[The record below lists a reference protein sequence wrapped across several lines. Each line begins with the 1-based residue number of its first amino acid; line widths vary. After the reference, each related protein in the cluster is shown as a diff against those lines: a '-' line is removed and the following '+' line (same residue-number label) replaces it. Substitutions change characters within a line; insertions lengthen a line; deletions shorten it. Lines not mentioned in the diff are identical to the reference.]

1 MSALDK
7 LKEQQASTQLSM
19 SSEQLKQIDET
30 LRVLIA
36 TLTSQSD
43 RIKKVEDSQASLML
57 ALNSKSST
65 SKDSVND
72 SLTNDVNEIKKTLN
86 AQSETLS
93 ALAETV
99 SDKRVVKQS
108 DGSSVSA
115 GELQAHSMMK
125 QLSSDLTKTTS
136 ALGELTAQVK
146 AKSHVTLN
154 EQKVADVMSRR
165 VGEHFQKS
173 VQEPVDGL
181 RSDLAGFRDEMGAL
195 GSDKLS
201 ELRAAVEEVLE
212 DLQRAQQRV
221 KSVERRVTFVG
232 VSRLALAVL
241 PLFASLL
248 LVGGLVW
255 GLGSMFGIGPLFT
268 WAWASFTAA
277 SAWWARALIAVATLS
292 GAALFVWVVL
302 RLSRWIYDEL
312 R

>member
-1 MSALDK
+1 MSALNK
-7 LKEQQASTQLSM
+7 LKEQQASTQLSA

-57 ALNSKSST
+57 ALSSKSST
-65 SKDSVND
+65 SKESVND
-72 SLTNDVNEIKKTLN
+72 SLVSELNAIKKTLN
-86 AQSETLS
+86 KHSETLS

-99 SDKRVVKQS
+99 SDERVVKLPS
-108 DGSSVSA
+108 GESVSA
-115 GELQAHSMMK
+115 SELQALSMTK
-125 QLSSDLTKTTS
+125 TISSDLMKTTS
-136 ALGELTAQVK
+136 SLNDLAAQVK
-146 AKSHVTLN
+146 AKSQVTLN
-154 EQKVADVMSRR
+154 EQKVADAMSRR

-212 DLQRAQQRV
+212 DLQRAERRLE
-221 KSVERRVTFVG
+221 SIERRVTFVG
-232 VSRLALAVL
+232 IGRLALAIL

-255 GLGSMFGIGPLFT
+255 GLGSVFGIGPLFG
-268 WAWASFTAA
+268 WAWGAFTAA
-277 SAWWARALIAVATLS
+277 SAWWAKALIAAATLG

-302 RLSRWIYDEL
+302 RLSRWVYDEL

>member
-1 MSALDK
+1 MSALNK
-7 LKEQQASTQLSM
+7 LKEQQASTQLSAN
-19 SSEQLKQIDET
+19 SEQLSKIDET

-57 ALNSKSST
+57 VLSSKSST

-72 SLTNDVNEIKKTLN
+72 SLVSELNAIKLTLN
-86 AQSETLS
+86 KQSETLS
-93 ALAETV
+93 ALGETV
-99 SDKRVVKQS
+99 SDKRVVKTS
-108 DGSSVSA
+108 DGSEVSA
-115 GELQAHSMMK
+115 SELEAHSMMK
-125 QLSSDLTKTTS
+125 QLSSDLTKTTT
-136 ALGELTAQVK
+136 ALADLTASVR

-154 EQKVADVMSRR
+154 EQKVADVMSHR
-165 VGEHFQKS
+165 VEEHFQKS

-195 GSDKLS
+195 GSEKLS
-201 ELRAAVEEVLE
+201 ETRTAVEEVLG
-212 DLQRAQQRV
+212 DLQRAARRLE
-221 KSVERRVTFVG
+221 SIERRVTFVG

-255 GLGSMFGIGPLFT
+255 GLSSMFGIGPLFS

-277 SAWWARALIAVATLS
+277 SAWWAKALIAVATLS

>member
-1 MSALDK
+1 MSRAMEKMTTSSMPL
-7 LKEQQASTQLSM
+7 ST
-19 SSEQLKQIDET
+19 SSEQLSKIDET
-30 LRVLIA
+30 LRVLID
-36 TLTSQSD
+36 TLTSQSE
-43 RIKKVEDSQASLML
+43 RLTKIEDSQASLML

-72 SLTNDVNEIKKTLN
+72 SLVSELNAIKQTLN

-93 ALAETV
+93 ALGETV
-99 SDKRVVKQS
+99 SDKRVVKTS

-125 QLSSDLTKTTS
+125 HLSSDLTKTTS
-136 ALGELTAQVK
+136 ALGELAAQVK

-181 RSDLAGFRDEMGAL
+181 RSDLQGFRKEMGTL
-195 GSDKLS
+195 GSEKLS
-201 ELRAAVEEVLE
+201 ELRTAVEEVLE
-212 DLQRAQQRV
+212 DLQRAERRLENI
-221 KSVERRVTFVG
+221 ERRVTFVG
-232 VSRLALAVL
+232 VSRLALAIL

-248 LVGGLVW
+248 IVGGLVW
-255 GLGSMFGIGPLFT
+255 GLGSMFGIGPLFG
-268 WAWASFTAA
+268 WAWGAFTAA
-277 SAWWARALIAVATLS
+277 SAWWQKVLIAAATLG

-302 RLSRWIYDEL
+302 RLSRWVYDEL